1 MGKNG
6 KRAIKRSAAV
16 LLAAG
21 CFAIVAG
28 NVPRETLVSIG
39 QGMAMLSAG
48 LQQPEGGAVALS
60 ERLERQPAEGN
71 GTGSSENN
79 HQPGDGTSGN
89 ADSQQPDGTGA
100 VTAPVVNGEP
110 PPRAEGG
117 GDVVEEQFSAGSNFV
132 QGVATKNASSKT
144 VDVAAEL
151 AQKPDL
157 GLTATDEPQVLIMHT
172 HTTEAYMTYFAGYYN
187 PDAPSRST
195 DNSRNVVAVGEA
207 IAETLRA
214 AGIGVIHDA
223 TVHDSPKYTGAYER
237 SAATVKSI
245 LEQYPSIKVV
255 LDVHRDAIMRG
266 DTTKIKPT
274 VEIDGKKAAQI
285 MIISSVT
292 DTPSVPHPDWEQNLQ
307 FAVRLQSAVYNKYQN
322 LARPLYLVDSRYNQ
336 HLTHGSLLV
345 EFGSDSNTLEEA
357 VYSGQLLGK
366 TLAQVLGELGAS

>member
-117 GDVVEEQFSAGSNFV
+117 GDVVEEQFSAGSNCV

-187 PDAPSRST
+187 PDDPSRST

>member
-187 PDAPSRST
+187 PDDPSRST

-245 LEQYPSIKVV
+245 LEQYPSRKVV

>member
-100 VTAPVVNGEP
+100 TTAPVVNGEP

-151 AQKPDL
+151 AQKPNL
-157 GLTATDEPQVLIMHT
+157 GLTATGEPQVLIMHT

-187 PDAPSRST
+187 PDDPSRST

>member
-117 GDVVEEQFSAGSNFV
+117 GDVVEEQFFAGSNFV

-157 GLTATDEPQVLIMHT
+157 GLTATDEPRVLIMHT

-187 PDAPSRST
+187 PDDPSRST

>member
-187 PDAPSRST
+187 PDDPSRST